1 MKVKTNNS
9 PAEHARLRQL
19 LRDVTRAVE
28 LAGPDHQLT
37 RSLRQA
43 LRPRAADAGIQ
54 PGWRAISKE
63 NAAAGTNEDS
73 PSFTL
78 GPQFLQ
84 VLPAS

>member
-1 MKVKTNNS
+1 MV
-9 PAEHARLRQL
+9 HGFARVAIDL
-19 LRDVTRAVE
+19 VE
-28 LAGPDHQLT
+28 LRIPST
-37 RSLRQA
+37 PSSTMIRSNS
-43 LRPRAADAGIQ
+43 Q

-73 PSFTL
+73 PSFRL